1 MTPTTDLPTND
12 LLARYLQA
20 IGDHLPAATRADVLA
35 ELRANLQAQ
44 IDDRAE
50 ELNRPL
56 TEPEVAAILKEHG
69 RPILVAARYL
79 PQQYLIGPAIF
90 PYYLMTLRKAAPFV
104 LVICFLAEFSHLL
117 AVHTFPELISA
128 IFISLGQLI
137 PDVISFAFWVTVG
150 FAIAEFVYTR
160 NHAKPFGLPWDPTK
174 LPTLK
179 PQFQGKSRA
188 SRIFDLVFH
197 CLFFLYVLA
206 IPGHLF
212 LILGPGEFYFRAF
225 DVTFAPAWHTYYILL
240 LVLLTI
246 QLIPKILALSPGF
259 ERFQPIYNLVFKL
272 AGLASTAFLASMKTY
287 FVAAGPAANHATL
300 DVVNYWTGFGFR
312 ILLLIVVLTTL
323 IDIWKLLRPTL
334 RTKSLAF

>member
-1 MTPTTDLPTND
+1 MNPTTDLLD
-12 LLARYLQA
+12 RYLQA
-20 IGDHLPAATRADVLA
+20 IGDHLPAASRADVLA

-56 TEPEVAAILKEHG
+56 TEIEVAAILKDHG
-69 RPILVAARYL
+69 RPIVVAARYL

-117 AVHTFPELISA
+117 AVHTLPELISA

-137 PDVISFAFWVTVG
+137 PDVISFAFWITVG
-150 FAIAEFVYTR
+150 FAIAEFVYAR

-188 SRIFDLVFH
+188 GRIVDLVFH

-212 LILGPGEFYFRAF
+212 LLLGPGELYFRQF
-225 DVTFAPAWHTYYILL
+225 DVTFAPAWHTYYIFL
-240 LVLLTI
+240 LVLLVI
-246 QLIPKILALSPGF
+246 QLIPKIIALSPNSD
-259 ERFQPIYNLVFKL
+259 RFQPAFNLVFKL
-272 AGLASTAFLASMKTY
+272 ASLASTIFLASMKTY
-287 FVAAGPAANHATL
+287 FIPAGPAADQAKLALVNH
-300 DVVNYWTGFGFR
+300 WIGISFR
-312 ILLLIVVLTTL
+312 IVLLIVLLQIL
-323 IDIWKLLRPTL
+323 IDIWKLFRPTL